1 MIKPNGFQGE
11 RTVIIPELIIDEIQ
25 HNPISKQL
33 YITDIGIYPKAKDH
47 LRERVNG
54 SKQHILMYC
63 TDGEGWIL
71 IGNNR
76 INVKA
81 NQYFII
87 PANIPHTYGSSKDN
101 PWTIYWIHFSGLTA
115 DYFIDTISEAQ
126 NITPSEIS
134 RIDERLDLFEE
145 MIQNLEMGY
154 SMENIDYANICL
166 WHFLASFRYLSQF
179 RQVRKPQERDLTE
192 KSIFYM
198 RKHLKEK
205 LTLEDLAQQAN
216 LSVAHYSMLFKQK
229 TGHSPLNYLIQL
241 KIQNA
246 CRLLDHTHLNI
257 KEIAQQV
264 GYDDPYYFSRIFKK
278 IMNISPKE
286 YRKTLKG

>member
-1 MIKPNGFQGE
+1 MIKPDGFQDE
-11 RTVIIPELIIDEIQ
+11 RTVIIPELIINEIQ
-25 HNPISKQL
+25 NNPISKQL
-33 YITDIGIYPKAKDH
+33 YITDIGFYPKAKNH
-47 LRERVNG
+47 LRERVSG
-54 SKQHILMYC
+54 CKQHILMYC

-71 IGNNR
+71 LGNSR
-76 INVKA
+76 ITVKA

-87 PANIPHTYGSSKDN
+87 PANTPHTYGSSKDN
-101 PWTIYWIHFSGLTA
+101 PWSIYWIHFSGLTA
-115 DYFIDTISEAQ
+115 DYFIDTICEAQ

-166 WHFLASFRYLSQF
+166 WHFLASFRYLSQY

-205 LTLEDLAQQAN
+205 LTLEDLANQAN
-216 LSVAHYSMLFKQK
+216 LSVAHYSLLFKQK

-257 KEIAQQV
+257 KEIAQRI

-278 IMNISPKE
+278 VMNISPKE